1 MGSPGENILLYSHFL
16 AKTLQLADSLIIWI
30 LCNKL
35 LSSLVGLDIAQYVVT
50 STSQEVTARVQF

>member
-35 LSSLVGLDIAQYVVT
+35 LSSLVRLDIAQYEVT